1 LILDL
6 YIYGEIFSE
15 VVTRKLFMRKINGSD
30 KPGNLELKRELGL
43 AAAVAIVVG
52 NCIGSGIFTS
62 AASLAA
68 ASNPKTAILAWV
80 ITSVGSLLIALSFAS
95 LGTAIPRTGGPIVY
109 TRAAF
114 GDFAGFLIAWT
125 YWIGAWVGNAAIIT
139 AFMLY
144 FTYFIPATATP
155 VFAFLITSGILWLF
169 TIINILGV
177 KGAGRVSIVTTILKV
192 GALVVFV
199 IIAALHFNPA
209 MLGTVSS
216 ARVSGMST
224 LPAAIAIALWAFV
237 GIESATVPAGEIKNP
252 EKNIRKSTIY
262 GTLLAAGVYIIVSIV
277 GMGVLDQ
284 SALANSNAPLAD
296 IINKATGGTWGGNF
310 IALGAIVSTL
320 GASSGWIL
328 TTARSAFGASQD
340 RLFPAVFGKIHPK
353 YLTPVNSLIISGLA
367 ANVLLILNYM
377 GTLSSAFN
385 FMLLLATLAFLPAY
399 AFSAAADIILLKN
412 RPSEFNIFSF
422 LKNSFF
428 ALLAFGYSIYAIY
441 GTGATVVMYGF
452 ILMLLGIPVYLF
464 MMLQNNKRDK
474 LVDNLRK
481 DAGLDN

>member
-1 LILDL
+1 M
-6 YIYGEIFSE
+6 S
-15 VVTRKLFMRKINGSD
+15 KIDSIKNS
-30 KPGNLELKRELGL
+30 GNLELKRELGL

-62 AASLAA
+62 AASLAI
-68 ASNPKTAILAWV
+68 ASNPKTAIIAWV
-80 ITSVGSLLIALSFAS
+80 ITAVGSLLIALSFAS
-95 LGTAIPRTGGPIVY
+95 LGTALPRTGGPIVY

-144 FTYFIPATATP
+144 FTYFVPGATTP
-155 VFAFLITSGILWLF
+155 ILAFLITSGVLWVF
-169 TIINILGV
+169 TIINILSV
-177 KGAGRVSIVTTILKV
+177 KGAGKVSIVTTILKV

-216 ARVSGMST
+216 VKVSGMNT

-237 GIESATVPAGEIKNP
+237 GIESATIPAGEIKNP
-252 EKNIRKSTIY
+252 QKNIRKSTIY
-262 GTLLAAGVYIIVSIV
+262 GTLIAAAVYIIVSIV

-284 SALANSNAPLAD
+284 SSLAGSNAPLAD
-296 IINKATGGTWGGNF
+296 IINAATGGTWGGNF

-328 TTARSAFGASQD
+328 TTARSAFGASED
-340 RLFPAVFGKIHPK
+340 KLFPAIFGKIHPK
-353 YLTPVNSLIISGLA
+353 YMTPVASLIISGLA
-367 ANVLLILNYM
+367 ANLLLILNYM
-377 GTLSSAFN
+377 STLNAAFN
-385 FMLLLATLAFLPAY
+385 FMILLATLSFLPAY
-399 AFSAAADIILLKN
+399 AFSAAADIVLLKN
-412 RPSEFNIFSF
+412 HSSDFNLFSF

-441 GTGATVVMYGF
+441 GTGAKVVMYGF
-452 ILMLLGIPVYLF
+452 ILMLAGIPIYLF
-464 MMLQNNKRDK
+464 MMLQNNKKDK
-474 LVDNLRK
+474 AVDNLRK
-481 DAGLDN
+481 DAGLEQ

>member
-1 LILDL
+1 M
-6 YIYGEIFSE
+6 S
-15 VVTRKLFMRKINGSD
+15 KIDST
-30 KPGNLELKRELGL
+30 KYSGNLELKRELGL

-62 AASLAA
+62 AASLAV
-68 ASNPKTAILAWV
+68 ASNPKTAIIAWV
-80 ITSVGSLLIALSFAS
+80 ITAVGSLLIALSFAS
-95 LGTAIPRTGGPIVY
+95 LGTALPRTGGPIVY

-144 FTYFIPATATP
+144 FTYFVPGATTP
-155 VFAFLITSGILWLF
+155 ILAFLITSGVLWVF

-177 KGAGRVSIVTTILKV
+177 KGAGKVSIVTTILKV

-216 ARVSGMST
+216 VKVSGMNT

-237 GIESATVPAGEIKNP
+237 GIESATIPAGEIKNP
-252 EKNIRKSTIY
+252 QKNIRKSTIY
-262 GTLLAAGVYIIVSIV
+262 GTLIAAAVYIIVSIV

-284 SALANSNAPLAD
+284 STLAGSNAPLAD
-296 IINKATGGTWGGNF
+296 IINAATGGTWGGNF

-328 TTARSAFGASQD
+328 TTARSAFGASED
-340 RLFPAVFGKIHPK
+340 KLFPAIFGKIHPK
-353 YLTPVNSLIISGLA
+353 YMTPVASLIISGLA
-367 ANVLLILNYM
+367 ANLLLILNYM
-377 GTLSSAFN
+377 STLNAAFN
-385 FMLLLATLAFLPAY
+385 FMILLATLSFLPAY
-399 AFSAAADIILLKN
+399 AFSAAADIVLLKN
-412 RPSEFNIFSF
+412 HSSDFNLFSF

-441 GTGATVVMYGF
+441 GTGAKVVMYGF
-452 ILMLLGIPVYLF
+452 ILMLAGIPICLF
-464 MMLQNNKRDK
+464 MMLQNNKKDK
-474 LVDNLRK
+474 VVDNLRK
-481 DAGLDN
+481 NAGLEL

>member
-1 LILDL
+1 M
-6 YIYGEIFSE
+6 S
-15 VVTRKLFMRKINGSD
+15 KINDTMDSG
-30 KPGNLELKRELGL
+30 KIELKRELGL
-43 AAAVAIVVG
+43 MAATAIVVG

-68 ASNPKTAILAWV
+68 ASNPKTAIIAWI

-95 LGTAIPRTGGPIVY
+95 LGTALPRTGGPIVY

-144 FTYFIPATATP
+144 FTYFIPGTATP
-155 VFAFLITSGILWLF
+155 LYAFLITSGVLWFF
-169 TIINILGV
+169 TIVNILGV
-177 KGAGRVSIVTTILKV
+177 KGAGRVSIVTTVLKV
-192 GALVVFV
+192 GALIVFV
-199 IIAALHFNPA
+199 VIAALHFNPV
-209 MLGTVSS
+209 MLKTVSS
-216 ARVSGMST
+216 ANVSGMST

-252 EKNIRKSTIY
+252 EKNIRRSTIY
-262 GTLLAAGVYIIVSIV
+262 GTLLAAAVYIIVSV
-277 GMGVLDQ
+277 VAMGVLDQ
-284 SALANSNAPLAD
+284 ATLANSNAPLAD
-296 IINKATGGTWGGNF
+296 ILNAATGGTWGGNF
-310 IALGAIVSTL
+310 VALGAIISTL

-340 RLFPAVFGKIHPK
+340 KLFPAGLGKIHPK
-353 YLTPVNSLIISGLA
+353 YLTPVNSLVVSALA

-412 RPSEFNIFSF
+412 RSPHFNIFSF

-441 GTGATVVMYGF
+441 GTGAIVVMYGF
-452 ILMLLGIPVYLF
+452 ILMLLGMPVYLY
-464 MMLQNNKRDK
+464 MMLQNNKHDK
-474 LVDNLRK
+474 VVDNLRK
-481 DAGLDN
+481 NAGLNE

>member
-1 LILDL
+1 
-6 YIYGEIFSE
+6 
-15 VVTRKLFMRKINGSD
+15 MRKIKEVDTPDS
-30 KPGNLELKRELGL
+30 LELKRELGL
-43 AAAVAIVVG
+43 AAAVSIVVG

-68 ASNPKTAILAWV
+68 ASNPKTAIIAWI
-80 ITSVGSLLIALSFAS
+80 ITAIGSLLIALSFAS
-95 LGTAIPRTGGPIVY
+95 LGTALPRTGGPIVY

-144 FTYFIPATATP
+144 FTYFVPSTATP

-169 TIINILGV
+169 TLINIIGV

-199 IIAALHFNPA
+199 IIAAMHFNPA
-209 MLGTVSS
+209 MLSTVSNVK
-216 ARVSGMST
+216 VSGMNT

-237 GIESATVPAGEIKNP
+237 GIESATVPAGEIKDP
-252 EKNIRKSTIY
+252 QINIRKSTIY

-284 SALANSNAPLAD
+284 STLAVSNAPLAD

-340 RLFPAVFGKIHPK
+340 KLFPAVFGKIHPK
-353 YLTPVNSLIISGLA
+353 YLTPVNSLIISALA
-367 ANVLLILNYM
+367 ANVLLVLNYM

-399 AFSAAADIILLKN
+399 AFSAAADIVLLKN
-412 RPSEFNIFSF
+412 HSSDFNLFSF

-428 ALLAFGYSIYAIY
+428 ALLAFAYSIYAIY

-452 ILMLLGIPVYLF
+452 ILMLAGIPVYLY
-464 MMLQNNKRDK
+464 MILQNNKKDK
-474 LVDNLRK
+474 VVDNIRK
-481 DAGLDN
+481 EAGLDY

>member
-1 LILDL
+1 MKNIN
-6 YIYGEIFSE
+6 E
-15 VVTRKLFMRKINGSD
+15 VGST
-30 KPGNLELKRELGL
+30 GNLELKRELGL
-43 AAAVAIVVG
+43 AAAIAIVVG

-80 ITSVGSLLIALSFAS
+80 ITAVGSLLIALSFAS
-95 LGTAIPRTGGPIVY
+95 LGTALPRTGGPIVY

-144 FTYFIPATATP
+144 FTYFVPATTTP
-155 VFAFLITSGILWLF
+155 VLAFLITSGVLWLF

-177 KGAGRVSIVTTILKV
+177 KGAGRVSIITTILKV

-199 IIAALHFNPA
+199 IIAAMHFNPA
-209 MLGTVSS
+209 MLRTVSS
-216 ARVSGMST
+216 VKVSGMNT

-237 GIESATVPAGEIKNP
+237 GIESATVPAGEIKDP
-252 EKNIRKSTIY
+252 KKNIRKSTIY
-262 GTLLAAGVYIIVSIV
+262 GTLLAAGVYIVVSIV

-284 SALANSNAPLAD
+284 STLASSNAPLAD

-320 GASSGWIL
+320 DASSGWIL

-340 RLFPAVFGKIHPK
+340 KLFPAVFGKIHPK
-353 YLTPVNSLIISGLA
+353 YMTPVNSLIISGLA

-428 ALLAFGYSIYAIY
+428 ALLAFAYSIYAIY

-464 MMLQNNKRDK
+464 MMLQNNQRDK
-474 LVDNLRK
+474 VVDNLRK
-481 DAGLDN
+481 DAGLDNPSVASRHLP

>member
-1 LILDL
+1 MSNINFEQNS
-6 YIYGEIFSE
+6 G
-15 VVTRKLFMRKINGSD
+15 KI
-30 KPGNLELKRELGL
+30 ELKRELGL
-43 AAAVAIVVG
+43 AAAIAIVVG

-62 AASLAA
+62 AASLAI
-68 ASNPKTAILAWV
+68 ASNPKTAIIAWI
-80 ITSVGSLLIALSFAS
+80 ITSAGSLLIALSFAS

-144 FTYFIPATATP
+144 FTYFVPGAATP
-155 VFAFLITSGILWLF
+155 IMAFLITSGVLWFF

-177 KGAGRVSIVTTILKV
+177 KGAGRVSIITTVLKV
-192 GALVVFV
+192 GALVVFI
-199 IIAALHFNPA
+199 IIAAMHFNPA
-209 MLGTVSS
+209 MLKTVSNVK
-216 ARVSGMST
+216 VSGMDT

-252 EKNIRKSTIY
+252 KKNIRKSTIW
-262 GTLLAAGVYIIVSIV
+262 GTLIAAAVYIVVSVV

-284 SALANSNAPLAD
+284 STLAGSNAPLAD
-296 IINKATGGTWGGNF
+296 IINKATGGTWGGDF
-310 IALGAIVSTL
+310 IALGALVSTL

-328 TTARSAFGASQD
+328 TTARSAYGASKD
-340 RLFPAVFGKIHPK
+340 RLFPVMFSKIHPK
-353 YLTPVNSLIISGLA
+353 YMTPVTSLIISGLA
-367 ANVLLILNYM
+367 ANVLLIMNYM

-399 AFSAAADIILLKN
+399 AFSAAADIVLLKN
-412 RPSEFNIFSF
+412 RSSDFNVFSF

-441 GTGATVVMYGF
+441 GTGARVVMYGF
-452 ILMLLGIPVYLF
+452 ILMLVGIPVYLF
-464 MMLQNNKRDK
+464 MMLQNNKKDK
-474 LVDNLRK
+474 VVDNLRQ
-481 DAGLDN
+481 DAGV

>member
-1 LILDL
+1 MNKTDSA
-6 YIYGEIFSE
+6 Y
-15 VVTRKLFMRKINGSD
+15 N
-30 KPGNLELKRELGL
+30 PGKLELKRELGL

-68 ASNPKTAILAWV
+68 ASNPKTAIIAWI
-80 ITSVGSLLIALSFAS
+80 ITSIGSLLIALSFAS
-95 LGTAIPRTGGPIVY
+95 LGTALPRTGGPIVY

-114 GDFAGFLIAWT
+114 GDFAGFLIGWT

-139 AFMLY
+139 GFMLY
-144 FTYFIPATATP
+144 FTYFVPGTATP
-155 VFAFLITSGILWLF
+155 VYAFLITSGVLWFF

-192 GALVVFV
+192 AALVVFV

-209 MLGTVSS
+209 MLRTVSG
-216 ARVSGMST
+216 ANVSGMST
-224 LPAAIAIALWAFV
+224 LPAAIAIALWAFL

-252 EKNIRKSTIY
+252 QKNIRRSTIY
-262 GTLLAAGVYIIVSIV
+262 GTLIAAAVYITVSIV

-284 SALANSNAPLAD
+284 ATLAGSNAPLAD
-296 IINKATGGTWGGNF
+296 IINRATGGTWGGNF

-328 TTARSAFGASQD
+328 TTARSAFGASRD
-340 RLFPAVFGKIHPK
+340 KLFPEVFGRIHPK
-353 YLTPVNSLIISGLA
+353 YLTPVNSLIISGVA

-399 AFSAAADIILLKN
+399 AFSAAADIVLLKN
-412 RPSEFNIFSF
+412 HSLEFNLFSF

-428 ALLAFGYSIYAIY
+428 ALLAFGYSVYAIY
-441 GTGATVVMYGF
+441 GTGAQVVMYGF
-452 ILMLLGIPVYLF
+452 ILMLTGIPVYIF
-464 MMLQNNKRDK
+464 MMLQNNKKDK
-474 LVDNLRK
+474 SVEDLRK
-481 DAGLDN
+481 NAGLDI

>member
-1 LILDL
+1 MNDIK
-6 YIYGEIFSE
+6 FANS
-15 VVTRKLFMRKINGSD
+15 SD
-30 KPGNLELKRELGL
+30 KIELKRELGL

-62 AASLAA
+62 AASLAS
-68 ASNPKTAILAWV
+68 ASNPRTAIIAWI
-80 ITSVGSLLIALSFAS
+80 ITSAGSLLIALSFAS
-95 LGTAIPRTGGPIVY
+95 LGTAMPRTGGPIVY

-144 FTYFIPATATP
+144 FTYFVPGAATP
-155 VFAFLITSGILWLF
+155 LVAFLVTSGVLWFF
-169 TIINILGV
+169 TVINILGV
-177 KGAGRVSIVTTILKV
+177 KGAGTVSIVTTILKV

-199 IIAALHFNPA
+199 VIAAMHFNPA

-216 ARVSGMST
+216 VKVAGMST

-252 EKNIRKSTIY
+252 HKNIRRSTIY
-262 GTLLAAGVYIIVSIV
+262 GTLIAAAVYIIVSVV

-284 SALANSNAPLAD
+284 ASLAGSNAPLAD
-296 IINKATGGTWGGNF
+296 IINKATGGTWGGDF

-340 RLFPAVFGKIHPK
+340 KLFPAMFSDIHPK
-353 YLTPVNSLIISGLA
+353 YLTPVTSLIISALA
-367 ANVLLILNYM
+367 ANILLILNYM
-377 GTLSSAFN
+377 GNLNSAFN

-399 AFSAAADIILLKN
+399 AFSAAADIVLLKN
-412 RPSEFNIFSF
+412 HSSDFNLFSF

-441 GTGATVVMYGF
+441 GTGAKVVMYGF
-452 ILMLLGIPVYLF
+452 ILMLAGIPVYLF
-464 MMLQNNKRDK
+464 MMLQNNKKDK
-474 LVDNLRK
+474 VVDNLRR
-481 DAGLDN
+481 DAGLN

>member
-1 LILDL
+1 MADIKESKNT
-6 YIYGEIFSE
+6 GK
-15 VVTRKLFMRKINGSD
+15 V
-30 KPGNLELKRELGL
+30 ELKRDLGL

-68 ASNPKTAILAWV
+68 ASNPKTALLAWV
-80 ITSVGSLLIALSFAS
+80 ITAAGSLMIALSFSS
-95 LGTAIPRTGGPIVY
+95 LGTALPQTGGPIVY

-144 FTYFIPATATP
+144 FTYFVPATASP
-155 VFAFLITSGILWLF
+155 LPAFLITSGVLWFF

-177 KGAGRVSIVTTILKV
+177 KGAGQVSLVTTVLKV
-192 GALVVFV
+192 
-199 IIAALHFNPA
+199 AALIIFIVIAGMHFNPA
-209 MLGTVSS
+209 MLNTVSS
-216 ARVSGMST
+216 PSVAGIGT
-224 LPAAIAIALWAFV
+224 LPAAIAVALWAFV

-262 GTLLAAGVYIIVSIV
+262 GTILAAVIYILVSV
-277 GMGVLDQ
+277 VAMGVIEQ
-284 SALANSNAPLAD
+284 GKLAGSNAPLAD
-296 IINKATGGTWGGNF
+296 ILNAATGGTWGGNF
-310 IALGAIVSTL
+310 VALGAIISAL

-328 TTARSAFGASQD
+328 TTARSAFGAAQD
-340 RLFPAVFGKIHPK
+340 KLFPQWMGKVHPK
-353 YLTPVNSLIISGLA
+353 YMTPVTSLIVSGIA
-367 ANVLLILNYM
+367 ANILLILNYM

-412 RPSEFNIFSF
+412 RSPHFNLFSF
-422 LKNSFF
+422 IKNSGF
-428 ALLAFGYSIYAIY
+428 ALLAFFYSIYAIY
-441 GTGATVVMYGF
+441 GTGAKVVMYGF

-464 MMLQNNKRDK
+464 MMLQNNKKDK
-474 LVDNLRK
+474 LVDGLRK
-481 DAGLDN
+481 DAGLGV

>member
-1 LILDL
+1 MGQI
-6 YIYGEIFSE
+6 
-15 VVTRKLFMRKINGSD
+15 D
-30 KPGNLELKRELGL
+30 KFNSSGNVELKRELGL

-68 ASNPKTAILAWV
+68 ASNPKTAIFAWI
-80 ITSVGSLLIALSFAS
+80 ITSAGSLLLALSFAS
-95 LGTAIPRTGGPIVY
+95 LGTAMPRTGGPIVY

-144 FTYFIPATATP
+144 FTYFVPAATTP
-155 VFAFLITSGILWLF
+155 ILAFLITSGVLWFF

-177 KGAGRVSIVTTILKV
+177 KGAGRVSVVTTVLKV

-209 MLGTVSS
+209 MLSTVSS
-216 ARVSGMST
+216 VKVSGMST

-262 GTLLAAGVYIIVSIV
+262 GTLIAAAVYIIVSIV

-284 SALANSNAPLAD
+284 STLAGSNAPLAD

-310 IALGAIVSTL
+310 IALGAIVSAL

-340 RLFPAVFGKIHPK
+340 KLFPAMFSKIHPK

-367 ANVLLILNYM
+367 ANLLLILNYM

-399 AFSAAADIILLKN
+399 AFSAAADIVLLKN
-412 RPSEFNIFSF
+412 HSSDFNFFSF

-428 ALLAFGYSIYAIY
+428 ALLAFVYSIYAIY
-441 GTGATVVMYGF
+441 GTGARVVMYGF
-452 ILMLLGIPVYLF
+452 ILMLAGIPVYLF
-464 MMLQNNKRDK
+464 MILQNNKKDK
-474 LVDNLRK
+474 VVDNLRK
-481 DAGLDN
+481 NAGLQ

>member
-1 LILDL
+1 MGKFKEKNPD
-6 YIYGEIFSE
+6 S
-15 VVTRKLFMRKINGSD
+15 V
-30 KPGNLELKRELGL
+30 ELKRDLGL

-68 ASNPKTAILAWV
+68 ASNPKTAILAWI
-80 ITSVGSLLIALSFAS
+80 ITAAGSLLIALSFAS

-109 TRAAF
+109 TRSAF

-144 FTYFIPATATP
+144 FTYFVPGTATP
-155 VFAFLITSGILWLF
+155 IFAFLITSGVLWFF
-169 TIINILGV
+169 TIVNILGV
-177 KGAGRVSIVTTILKV
+177 KGAGRVSIITTVLKV

-199 IIAALHFNPA
+199 AIAAMHFNPA
-209 MLGTVSS
+209 MLKTVSS
-216 ARVSGMST
+216 VNVSGMGT

-252 EKNIRKSTIY
+252 EKNIRRSTIY
-262 GTLLAAGVYIIVSIV
+262 GTLLAAAVYIIVSV
-277 GMGVLDQ
+277 VAMGVLDQ
-284 SALANSNAPLAD
+284 ATLAKSNAPLAD
-296 IINKATGGTWGGNF
+296 IINAATGGTWGGNF
-310 IALGAIVSTL
+310 VALGAIISTL

-328 TTARSAFGASQD
+328 TTARSAFGAAQD
-340 RLFPAVFGKIHPK
+340 NLFPAGLGKIHPK
-353 YLTPVNSLIISGLA
+353 YLTPVNSLIVSALC

-377 GTLSSAFN
+377 GSLSSAFN

-412 RPSEFNIFSF
+412 KSAQFNFFSF

-428 ALLAFGYSIYAIY
+428 ALLAFAYSIYAIY

-452 ILMLLGIPVYLF
+452 ILMLLGIPVYLY
-464 MMLQNNKRDK
+464 MMLQNNKKDK
-474 LVDNLRK
+474 LVDGLRN
-481 DAGLDN
+481 DAGLGN

>member
-1 LILDL
+1 MRTIN
-6 YIYGEIFSE
+6 E
-15 VVTRKLFMRKINGSD
+15 VNNS
-30 KPGNLELKRELGL
+30 GNIELKRELGL
-43 AAAVAIVVG
+43 TAAVAIVVG

-68 ASNPKTAILAWV
+68 ASNPKTAIIAWI
-80 ITSVGSLLIALSFAS
+80 ITSAGSLLIALSFAS
-95 LGTAIPRTGGPIVY
+95 LGTAMPRTGGPIVY

-144 FTYFIPATATP
+144 FTYFVPGAATP
-155 VFAFLITSGILWLF
+155 VLAFLITSGVLWFF

-177 KGAGRVSIVTTILKV
+177 KGAGRVSIVTTVLKV

-199 IIAALHFNPA
+199 VIAAMHFNPA
-209 MLGTVSS
+209 MLGTISNAKV
-216 ARVSGMST
+216 AGMNT

-252 EKNIRKSTIY
+252 QKNIRKSTIY
-262 GTLLAAGVYIIVSIV
+262 GTLIAAAVYLIVSIV

-284 SALANSNAPLAD
+284 ATLAGSNAPLAD

-340 RLFPAVFGKIHPK
+340 KLFPAMFSKIHPK
-353 YLTPVNSLIISGLA
+353 YLTPVTSLIISALA
-367 ANVLLILNYM
+367 ANILLILNYM
-377 GTLSSAFN
+377 GTLNSAFN

-412 RPSEFNIFSF
+412 RPSEFNLFSF

-441 GTGATVVMYGF
+441 GTGAKVVMYGF
-452 ILMLLGIPVYLF
+452 ILMLVGIPVYLY
-464 MMLQNNKRDK
+464 MMLQNNKKDK
-474 LVDNLRK
+474 VVDDLRR
-481 DAGLDN
+481 DAGLDIL

>member
-1 LILDL
+1 MDNI
-6 YIYGEIFSE
+6 
-15 VVTRKLFMRKINGSD
+15 KAAKGS
-30 KPGNLELKRELGL
+30 GNIELKRELGL
-43 AAAVAIVVG
+43 AAAIAIVVG

-68 ASNPKTAILAWV
+68 ASNPRTAVIAWI
-80 ITSVGSLLIALSFAS
+80 ITSAGSLLIALSFAS

-144 FTYFIPATATP
+144 FTYFVPGAATP
-155 VFAFLITSGILWLF
+155 LLAFLITSGVLWFF
-169 TIINILGV
+169 TIVNILGV

-216 ARVSGMST
+216 VTVSGMNT

-252 EKNIRKSTIY
+252 QKNIRKSTIY
-262 GTLLAAGVYIIVSIV
+262 GTLIAAAVYIIVSIV

-284 SALANSNAPLAD
+284 STLASSNAPLAD

-328 TTARSAFGASQD
+328 TTARSAFGASRD
-340 RLFPAVFGKIHPK
+340 NLFPAMFGKIHPK
-353 YLTPVNSLIISGLA
+353 YLTPVTSLIISALT

-399 AFSAAADIILLKN
+399 AFSAAADIVLLKN
-412 RPSEFNIFSF
+412 HSSDFNIFSF

-441 GTGATVVMYGF
+441 GTGAKVVMYGF
-452 ILMLLGIPVYLF
+452 ILMLIGIPVYLF
-464 MMLQNNKRDK
+464 MMLQNNKKDK
-474 LVDNLRK
+474 IVDNLRK
-481 DAGLDN
+481 NAGLEN